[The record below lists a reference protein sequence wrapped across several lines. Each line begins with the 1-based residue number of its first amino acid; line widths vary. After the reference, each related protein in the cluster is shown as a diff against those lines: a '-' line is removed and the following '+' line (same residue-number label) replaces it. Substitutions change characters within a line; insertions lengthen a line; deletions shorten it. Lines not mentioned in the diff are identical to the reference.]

1 MRKSILLFAIIALG
15 LAGGTVYFVQ
25 QWLKAEREAMSAR
38 STPTPQ
44 KVVEKPKPK
53 TFVLVAARPLPAGTF
68 LKAGDTRWQSWPD
81 TQVPPQFVRKP
92 EGVPV
97 NSMPPNLLG
106 SIVRRGIAAGQ
117 PVVKEFVVGKGEHG
131 FLAAVLTPGMR
142 AVSMNVDDATGIA
155 GLLFPGDRVDV
166 ILSHESTTKV
176 GDRDINNK
184 VSETIIVNVRVL
196 AIDQRTND
204 LEGKPV
210 RAKTVTLEVT
220 PSQAEII
227 AVATRMG
234 SLTLSLRSLPR
245 QPDAETTGKTTER
258 NSTLRSETD
267 GKTAGREDKDRKD
280 VAASCVPGSEG
291 CKEVM
296 PHRGKTY
303 TIDREFSRFLSR
315 TKKDENINVIRGD
328 KAESVDPNEG
338 VKDNKGAI
346 KSPVRASTT
355 NTTGEK

>member
-1 MRKSILLFAIIALG
+1 MRKSIFLFAIIALG

-25 QWLKAEREAMSAR
+25 QWLKAERDAMSAR
-38 STPTPQ
+38 STPAPQ
-44 KVVEKPKPK
+44 KVAEKPKPK
-53 TFVLVAARPLPAGTF
+53 TYVLIAARPLPAGTF

-81 TQVPPQFVRKP
+81 AQVPPQFVRKP
-92 EGVPV
+92 EGVPI
-97 NSMPPNLLG
+97 NSMPQNMIG
-106 SIVRRGIAAGQ
+106 SVVRRGIAAGQ
-117 PVVKEFVVGKGEHG
+117 PVIKEFVVGRGEHG

-155 GLLFPGDRVDV
+155 GLVFPGDRVDL
-166 ILSHESTTKV
+166 ILSHDTTTKI

-184 VSETIIVNVRVL
+184 VSETIIVNARVL
-196 AIDQRTND
+196 AIDQSTND

-245 QPDAETTGKTTER
+245 QPDEKTAER
-258 NSTLRSETD
+258 NATLRPEIA
-267 GKTAGREDKDRKD
+267 GKTAAREDPSRKD
-280 VAASCVPGSEG
+280 VVPSCVPGSVG

-296 PHRGKTY
+296 PDRGKTY

-328 KAESVDPNEG
+328 KAQSVDPNEG
-338 VKDNKGAI
+338 ATDKKGEI
-346 KSPVRASTT
+346 KTPVRSSTT